1 MSAARL
7 SALRLRRSLAG
18 AAIAVLLLA
27 PAAGRAEEPFEPHL
41 VVFGPLARVNEGDH
55 DFRQVVRV
63 MVPADA
69 GRIHLRVFDPD
80 TGGAFDEAKGGYD
93 SAIRFSLF
101 GAGARAVIQR
111 DGDGVPQERVEGT
124 PLGTIDFG
132 TDATAD
138 GRWATLFS
146 AEASSGIE
154 AAGGREFML
163 VVEGLSGNDGNVFDV
178 AVSSSDARNEAIDGA
193 RLSTLIPTIQVPAGR
208 DLGEMRFTVPADATA
223 VRVENFDAAGGR
235 ITYGGP
241 FRSRVLAASGK
252 NEWRGSDVT
261 LDADEPGGP
270 GSVTATNGSETP
282 NDMTLFVTALD
293 AAGAE
298 RPLAVELPIRAVAPN
313 RRPVLSLSVEPLA
326 CREIRFSAAGSAD
339 PDGGAL
345 TYRWKLGADADWVTG
360 ETVTQGFAEY
370 GVQAGRLEGFDASGQ
385 VASGAAREFSFFVKP
400 PPVAVFEAPGLVAQG
415 AEVAFDGSG
424 SSNPALPE
432 GTEIARY
439 RWDFGDG
446 TVLVQ
451 EAGEPGFGRPVHRYD
466 RFGSFTVTL
475 TVTDSSG
482 NPCNEAV
489 ATRMISVN
497 APPVANAGGDRRLTV
512 GETHRFD
519 AALSRDP
526 DGRIVS
532 TLWDFGDGTR
542 ASGTVVPHAF
552 HRPGIYRVSLTV
564 LDDTAFD
571 SAKGVD
577 VIEVHVEERANQ
589 RPVAEAGGDRTVRA
603 GEAVRMDGGGS
614 TDPDGRILFYSWDFG
629 DGSGGDLPAM
639 EHAWWQPG
647 TYAATLT
654 VRDDGPGGGERAVDT
669 AKITVLPAEN
679 RPPVATFPREFAATT
694 WQALRLDASA
704 ASDRDGSIIAHR
716 WDFGDGATGLGPV
729 IEHMYRK
736 PGFYEARL
744 DLVDNGLPE
753 PAVVSF
759 PFTVIVADRPNLP
772 PVAAAG
778 PDMAAVAGAE
788 IAFDASASR
797 DPDGSILTHSWDFG
811 DGNTASGIR
820 ARHVYQF
827 PGVYTLTLAV
837 ADDGPHDRLT
847 ATDSVTVT
855 VAPAPNQPPVARA
868 GTDRMVATGEI
879 IELEG
884 RDSSDPDGNVL
895 AWRWS
900 FGDGGASPDAAP
912 RHAFHDPGVYT
923 VELTVT
929 DDGEPAMTSSDT
941 ITVTVTTAE
950 ARGGQD

>member
-1 MSAARL
+1 
-7 SALRLRRSLAG
+7 
-18 AAIAVLLLA
+18 
-27 PAAGRAEEPFEPHL
+27 
-41 VVFGPLARVNEGDH
+41 
-55 DFRQVVRV
+55 
-63 MVPADA
+63 
-69 GRIHLRVFDPD
+69 
-80 TGGAFDEAKGGYD
+80 
-93 SAIRFSLF
+93 
-101 GAGARAVIQR
+101 
-111 DGDGVPQERVEGT
+111 
-124 PLGTIDFG
+124 
-132 TDATAD
+132 
-138 GRWATLFS
+138 
-146 AEASSGIE
+146 
-154 AAGGREFML
+154 
-163 VVEGLSGNDGNVFDV
+163 
-178 AVSSSDARNEAIDGA
+178 
-193 RLSTLIPTIQVPAGR
+193 VPAGR

-252 NEWRGSDVT
+252 NEWRGSDVE

-293 AAGAE
+293 AAGTE
-298 RPLAVELPIRAVAPN
+298 RPLAVELPIRAVPPN

-339 PDGGAL
+339 PDGGAIA
-345 TYRWKLGADADWVTG
+345 YRWRLGADADWVAG

-370 GVQAGRLEGFDASGQ
+370 GVQDGRLEGFDASGQ

-400 PPVAVFEAPGLVAQG
+400 PPVAVFEAPGLAAQG

-424 SSNPALPE
+424 SSSPALPE

-446 TVLVQ
+446 TALVQ
-451 EAGEPGFGRPVHRYD
+451 DAGEPGFWDFGDGTALVQDAGEPGFGRPVHRYD
-466 RFGSFTVTL
+466 RFGRFTVTL

-519 AALSRDP
+519 ASLSRDP

-532 TLWDFGDGTR
+532 TIWDFGDGTR

-552 HRPGIYRVSLTV
+552 HRPGVYRVTLTV

-614 TDPDGRILFYSWDFG
+614 TDPDGRILFYAWDFG

-716 WDFGDGATGLGPV
+716 WDFGDGATGLGPIV
-729 IEHMYRK
+729 EHMYRK

-759 PFTVIVADRPNLP
+759 PFAVIVADRPNLP
-772 PVAAAG
+772 PVAEAG

-820 ARHVYQF
+820 TRHVYQF

-837 ADDGPHDRLT
+837 GDDGPHDRLT

-855 VAPAPNQPPVARA
+855 VAPAPNQPPVAEA

-879 IELEG
+879 IEFEG

-941 ITVTVTTAE
+941 VTVTVTTVE